1 MKFEKK
7 DKKNKY
13 SLIKKEAHIMQAV
26 SGSRYFAALLDS
38 RFSEQCQYKFLEMTF
53 LGPNLES
60 LKKRMEGKFSLRTV
74 LLIAN

>member
-1 MKFEKK
+1 
-7 DKKNKY
+7 
-13 SLIKKEAHIMQAV
+13 MQAV